1 MAILKFPSYTKIAH
15 IMVYCKFKKKK
26 PENWKQEDS
35 SAYVFPSIFSAL
47 SILEHLKSWTTK
59 YNMR

>member
-1 MAILKFPSYTKIAH
+1 
-15 IMVYCKFKKKK
+15 MVYCKFKKKK